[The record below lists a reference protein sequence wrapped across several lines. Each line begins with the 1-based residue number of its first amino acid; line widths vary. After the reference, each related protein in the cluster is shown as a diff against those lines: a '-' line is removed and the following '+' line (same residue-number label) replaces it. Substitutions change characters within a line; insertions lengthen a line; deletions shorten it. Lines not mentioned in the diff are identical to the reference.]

1 MAESVKV
8 LPDNIQ
14 NIIEVQEW
22 DMRTREG
29 VERFRNL
36 KAKSLPSVALDGE
49 LVYESIIPMQEEL
62 IAEIEKRY
70 KEKNQDD
77 CTFVAPIL
85 HDNCNQPA
93 TILGPWQD
101 NCTIMAQTCQKM
113 YHTQQ
118 AGLSRIVAQ

>member
-14 NIIEVQEW
+14 EIIEVQEW

-36 KAKSLPSVALDGE
+36 KAKSLPSIALDGE
-49 LVYESIIPMQEEL
+49 LVYESIIPMQQEL

-70 KEKNQDD
+70 KEKNQD
-77 CTFVAPIL
+77 V
-85 HDNCNQPA
+85 
-93 TILGPWQD
+93 
-101 NCTIMAQTCQKM
+101 
-113 YHTQQ
+113 
-118 AGLSRIVAQ
+118 